1 MQAHLY
7 HWFSDQFNQASSS
20 LRQGETQTRS
30 FYRVQALLYAPASA
44 SKQVLCLTSK
54 SSDWNQSALVLQ
66 SIYPSKPFLEGER
79 QTETLINLDS
89 HCHAGYVVPVLLRLD
104 PSNLPRGRHPHIA
117 PHPPRAPRHGP
128 VWLAI
133 DKFKKAA
140 VLAREQDTEAEGTA
154 LSRLGHVYKKVL
166 KMEGTAHHYYFKAV
180 ELALTFPPGRVNKM
194 VWAKEAIAAVG
205 EHQEKVEREEEAKKK
220 QEKEPYLEMMRD
232 ELAALQVRG
241 SVVSS
246 QA

>member
-1 MQAHLY
+1 MQVILY
-7 HWFSDQFNQASSS
+7 QCSCDSIRATY
-20 LRQGETQTRS
+20 QGD
-30 FYRVQALLYAPASA
+30 AI
-44 SKQVLCLTSK
+44 LTSLLTH
-54 SSDWNQSALVLQ
+54 Q
-66 SIYPSKPFLEGER
+66 EH
-79 QTETLINLDS
+79 LDMD
-89 HCHAGYVVPVLLRLD
+89 L
-104 PSNLPRGRHPHIA
+104 
-117 PHPPRAPRHGP
+117 

-133 DKFKKAA
+133 DKFKEAA

-205 EHQEKVEREEEAKKK
+205 EHQEKVKREEAAREE

-241 SVVSS
+241 VVDSS